1 MEDMAQSVNDF
12 GLYSIEFEPQ
22 GSREIASLRYWK
34 SGFLVKLQLMQY
46 SLTSDPDRN
55 QLLAIARLLSLHS
68 TGPQFACM
76 SGCTSDVL
84 RTIELSSLLKK
95 GVEYPFRYQ
104 VSSIHRL
111 MHKREGSVFGRI
123 GFYAQLKYLLAYLAQ
138 SLDEPWMVDAPELSK
153 VRFNSFSPLRY

>member
-1 MEDMAQSVNDF
+1 MEDVAQSVNEF

-22 GSREIASLRYWK
+22 GSREIASLRSWK

-46 SLTSDPDRN
+46 SLGSDPDCN
-55 QLLAIARLLSLHS
+55 QLLVIARLLSLLS
-68 TGPQFACM
+68 TGPQIACM

-84 RTIELSSLLKK
+84 RTVEQSSLLKK

-111 MHKREGSVFGRI
+111 LHKREGSVFGRI
-123 GFYAQLKYLLAYLAQ
+123 GFCAQLKYLLAYLAQ
-138 SLDEPWMVDAPELSK
+138 SLDEPWMADAPELSK
-153 VRFNSFSPLRY
+153 V